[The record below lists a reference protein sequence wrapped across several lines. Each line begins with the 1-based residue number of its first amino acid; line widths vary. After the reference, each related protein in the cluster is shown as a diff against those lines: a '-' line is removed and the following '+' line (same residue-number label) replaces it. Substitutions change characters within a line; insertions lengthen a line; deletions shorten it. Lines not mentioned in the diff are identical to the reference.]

1 MPELLNEETWESWS
15 YYFGEDEKLSFAS
28 VEFTVTVRY
37 CKVAVLFGLEFRTL
51 KLEMR
56 ESFT

>member
-37 CKVAVLFGLEFRTL
+37 CTGGCTIWIRI
-51 KLEMR
+51 
-56 ESFT
+56 